1 MGSAS
6 VADTGRFNTSKSPSD
21 PQRKTVGKKIA
32 QIRQGGSDS
41 RKVCEN
47 ASAKS
52 ASEQV
57 NERKNKAPDE
67 KEAMEA
73 PPKPSK
79 KTLSNREKKGDK
91 CPEIAQHK
99 YSVLDDIL
107 DASSMD
113 YDDLDDLGS
122 SPPRAHST

>member
-1 MGSAS
+1 
-6 VADTGRFNTSKSPSD
+6 
-21 PQRKTVGKKIA
+21 
-32 QIRQGGSDS
+32 
-41 RKVCEN
+41 
-47 ASAKS
+47 
-52 ASEQV
+52 
-57 NERKNKAPDE
+57 
-67 KEAMEA
+67 MEA

-91 CPEIAQHK
+91 CPEIAQNK